1 MKEFEVFSFG
11 NGRVWTLKDISCVQR
26 CHDIIIICLLWKK
39 SLGELDLDNLLGKKS
54 FKVQIAL
61 ARYTYIYITSFR

>member
-1 MKEFEVFSFG
+1 MEEFEVFSFG

-39 SLGELDLDNLLGKKS
+39 K
-54 FKVQIAL
+54 
-61 ARYTYIYITSFR
+61 FR